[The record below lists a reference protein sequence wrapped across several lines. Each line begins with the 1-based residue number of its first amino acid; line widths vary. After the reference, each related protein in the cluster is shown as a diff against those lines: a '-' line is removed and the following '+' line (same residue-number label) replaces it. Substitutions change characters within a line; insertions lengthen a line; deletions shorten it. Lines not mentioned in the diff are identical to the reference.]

1 MKLLTFL
8 PLEQIAEMENWE
20 GSKLNDAK
28 EILAMELTT
37 LVHGEEEAE
46 KAKEASKALFSGA
59 GGMENVPTTEMEKSR
74 FEGDGV
80 GLVSLIKELGLVPS
94 NSEGFRTIE
103 QGGLLVN
110 NEKITDKKQQITLDM
125 FEDDALLIK
134 KRQEKVPQSSGK
146 IRIIRKIENLNA
158 ETSALRGAD
167 VFSLAAITMLMAI
180 ALKNDEIKINFN
192 EKWMMAI
199 WINQQDSFY

>member
-1 MKLLTFL
+1 
-8 PLEQIAEMENWE
+8 
-20 GSKLNDAK
+20 
-28 EILAMELTT
+28 
-37 LVHGEEEAE
+37 
-46 KAKEASKALFSGA
+46 
-59 GGMENVPTTEMEKSR
+59 MENVPTTEMEKSR

-134 KRQEKVPQSSGK
+134 KGK
-146 IRIIRKIENLNA
+146 KKFHRVVVK
-158 ETSALRGAD
+158 
-167 VFSLAAITMLMAI
+167 
-180 ALKNDEIKINFN
+180 
-192 EKWMMAI
+192 
-199 WINQQDSFY
+199 

>member
-1 MKLLTFL
+1 M
-8 PLEQIAEMENWE
+8 
-20 GSKLNDAK
+20 
-28 EILAMELTT
+28 
-37 LVHGEEEAE
+37 
-46 KAKEASKALFSGA
+46 
-59 GGMENVPTTEMEKSR
+59 PTTEMEKSR

-134 KRQEKVPQSSGK
+134 KGK
-146 IRIIRKIENLNA
+146 KKFHRVVVK
-158 ETSALRGAD
+158 
-167 VFSLAAITMLMAI
+167 
-180 ALKNDEIKINFN
+180 
-192 EKWMMAI
+192 
-199 WINQQDSFY
+199 